1 MILIIDNYDSFTYNL
16 VQMVEALNENV
27 KVIKNDELTI
37 DEIKKL
43 PVKGI
48 IISPGPSTP
57 SNAGICLDVVK
68 TFYKYIPILGICL
81 GHQTIAQA
89 FGSKIIHAK
98 ILVHGKVDLI
108 HHDFN
113 GLYLDVNQDFFA
125 TRYHSLIVSESSL
138 SNELM
143 VTSRSK
149 SDMSIMGVRH
159 VKYHTEGLQFH
170 PESYKTT
177 EGIKIIRNFLN
188 ITRIGGRNV

>member
-16 VQMVEALNENV
+16 VQMVETLNENV
-27 KVIKNDELTI
+27 MVIKNDELTI

-43 PVKGI
+43 PLRGI

-57 SNAGICLDVVK
+57 NNAGICLDVVK
-68 TFYKYIPILGICL
+68 SFYKEVPILGICL

-89 FGSKIIHAK
+89 FGSKITPAK
-98 ILVHGKVDLI
+98 VLVHGKVDSI
-108 HHDFN
+108 HHDFK
-113 GLYLDVNQDFFA
+113 GLYLDVDQDFIA

-159 VKYHTEGLQFH
+159 IKYHTEGLQFH

-177 EGIKIIRNFLN
+177 QGVKLIRNFLN
-188 ITRIGGRNV
+188 LTRIGGKNV